1 MRDKIGEEA
10 GKIWQFLGAK
20 DEIDITTLPKIL
32 KGKGEVIYQAL
43 GWLAHED
50 KVAYRI
56 KADKTYVSLNNK
68 EKEAYLSNNQM
79 HAISEK
85 PMGEKPVSEK
95 RATSKQAAFKSR

>member
-10 GKIWQFLGAK
+10 GKIWQILGAK
-20 DEIDITTLPKIL
+20 DEIEMTTLPKIL

-50 KVAYRI
+50 KIIYRI
-56 KADKTYVSLNNK
+56 KAEKTYVSLNER

-79 HAISEK
+79 HAISDK
-85 PMGEKPVSEK
+85 PKGEKSM
-95 RATSKQAAFKSR
+95 SINQAAFKSK